1 MPATETPTS
10 PADTRSQIQRQRPAP
25 GGVSG
30 GGGLGQTPSPGPDPY
45 RWPAVGAVLTLALSM
60 VSVLVLVGVVSMP
73 RAEVEE
79 PLVLAPSAVVEEF
92 GSVEALV
99 SSERFQEGH
108 AVFGTVCIACH
119 TERAGGKI
127 GLGKDIGGSR
137 FVAGL
142 TDEELMAFVRRG
154 RDVDDPLN
162 TTGVA
167 MPPSGARPDM
177 TDEQLS
183 QIVAYIRGVQGIRR
197 GEAEWPELRPV
208 PRPVIEV
215 AEGTDPLV
223 AEGHEAFVTAC
234 SSCHGVNAEGLPDL
248 GKNLATSE
256 FVDEKT
262 AEELIAFVKQGR
274 PMWDAANTTGIDMP
288 PKGGNP
294 ALSDEEL
301 ALIVGYLKSLH
312 GGTK

>member
-1 MPATETPTS
+1 MPATES
-10 PADTRSQIQRQRPAP
+10 PARARSATISHDSPSDVAAGGPADLTP
-25 GGVSG
+25 DRRSG
-30 GGGLGQTPSPGPDPY
+30 GDPY
-45 RWPAVGAVLTLALSM
+45 RWPAIGTVLLLLVSMASVVALAAA
-60 VSVLVLVGVVSMP
+60 VSMP
-73 RAEVEE
+73 RAEPEQPVYI
-79 PLVLAPSAVVEEF
+79 APSAVVEEF
-92 GSVEALV
+92 GSIESLV

-119 TERAGGKI
+119 TERAGGKM

-142 TDEELMAFVRRG
+142 TDDELMAFVRRG
-154 RDVDDPLN
+154 RDVDDPMN

-177 TDEQLS
+177 TDEQLA
-183 QIVAYIRGVQGIRR
+183 QVVAYIRGVQGIRQ
-197 GEAEWPELRPV
+197 GEAAWPELRPV
-208 PRPVIEV
+208 PKPVIEV
-215 AEGTDPLV
+215 AEGTDPEI
-223 AEGHEAFVTAC
+223 AKGHETFVAMC
-234 SSCHGVNAEGLPDL
+234 SSCHGVDARGLPDL
-248 GKNLATSE
+248 GKNLAESE
-256 FVDEKT
+256 FVGEKT

-301 ALIVGYLKSLH
+301 GLIVGYLKRLH
-312 GGTK
+312 EGTK